1 MKRRENPRRFRLSKK
16 SVFALARER
25 QSLPLMR
32 EANWS
37 ISDNLTEGEN
47 IKLTKF

>member
-1 MKRRENPRRFRLSKK
+1 MYAARRLSKK

-32 EANWS
+32 EVANWS